1 MGIKAYDANTMS
13 IMFILLPKSN
23 TIMSHDTTFLHLPY
37 VLRPSSLPSVYTSLI
52 FILVLLMWLLK
63 VSFPLEDLGATLL
76 PPMLLLLAYWVL
88 SIIEISKPTL
98 RNKN

>member
-23 TIMSHDTTFLHLPY
+23 TIMSHDTTFLQLPS

-52 FILVLLMWLLK
+52 LF
-63 VSFPLEDLGATLL
+63 
-76 PPMLLLLAYWVL
+76 
-88 SIIEISKPTL
+88 
-98 RNKN
+98 